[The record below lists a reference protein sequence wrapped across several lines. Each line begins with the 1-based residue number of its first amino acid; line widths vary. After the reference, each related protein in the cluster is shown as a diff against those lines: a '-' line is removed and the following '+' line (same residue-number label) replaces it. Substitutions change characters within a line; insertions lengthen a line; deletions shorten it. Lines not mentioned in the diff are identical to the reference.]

1 METTTLLETL
11 PTTSLPSS
19 EQRATLCARVA
30 EDNKAKDIVVL
41 DLRGLT
47 PLYDYFVIVTGT
59 SRRQM
64 HSIADEI
71 EAALKG
77 VGDRRMSL
85 QGYQGSRWIV
95 EDYGD
100 VMVHVFDQDS
110 REYYALDDLWADA
123 PKVDWQRA

>member
-1 METTTLLETL
+1 METTTLLESL
-11 PTTSLPSS
+11 PLTSLPSA
-19 EQRATLCARVA
+19 EERASLCARVA

-47 PLYDYFVIVTGT
+47 PLYDFFVIMTGT

-64 HSIADEI
+64 HTLADEA
-71 EAALKG
+71 EAAMRS
-77 VGDRRMSL
+77 VGDRRQSM

-95 EDYGD
+95 EDFGD
-100 VMVHVFDQDS
+100 VMVHVFDQEA

-123 PKVDWQRA
+123 PRVDWKG